1 MEIANS
7 ALCMTNAVLT
17 ISAVN
22 DCCYTIWPVWN
33 QIYTTGSTSSNGIVS
48 YRNVW
53 PLWNEN
59 VCFANNYLNVNMQSI
74 VQPISAE
81 AIQAYTE
88 QERIAQAGY
97 AARAVEI
104 NKQRAE
110 ADDRATGLL
119 LAHLSPDQR
128 KQYEKDQFFE
138 VHVADK
144 KGIRRYRVT
153 HGWAGNVFLVDAQ
166 GKKIKKFCIH
176 STKSVPY
183 ADNLLAQKLLLEAD
197 EERFLSIANHLAA

>member
-33 QIYTTGSTSSNGIVS
+33 QIYTTGSTSNGIVS

-153 HGWAGNVFLVDAQ
+153 HGWAGNVFLVD
-166 GKKIKKFCIH
+166 
-176 STKSVPY
+176 
-183 ADNLLAQKLLLEAD
+183 
-197 EERFLSIANHLAA
+197 